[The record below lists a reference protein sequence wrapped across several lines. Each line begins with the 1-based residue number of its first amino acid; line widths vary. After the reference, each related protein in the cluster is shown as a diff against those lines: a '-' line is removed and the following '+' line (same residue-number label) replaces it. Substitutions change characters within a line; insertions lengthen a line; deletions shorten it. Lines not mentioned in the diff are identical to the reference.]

1 MSNYKGFPTASS
13 DSRPCVSRSDAS
25 RRLFSCRATAVS
37 EVFGAQECGLRDYNR
52 SSCSCSL
59 LRTLMEDARRGS
71 IR

>member
-1 MSNYKGFPTASS
+1 VVGHRA
-13 DSRPCVSRSDAS
+13 DAK
-25 RRLFSCRATAVS
+25 RF
-37 EVFGAQECGLRDYNR
+37 EQQECGLRDYNR